1 MAANR
6 LLARPWLPG
15 VELFHA
21 DFSGQ
26 AFGRHSHSAFA
37 IGSILHGVGGYQ
49 CRGRRHALP
58 AGTLSLMNPEEPHTG
73 HAESERLVYRMLYVE
88 ETRLL
93 GLLGRKQ
100 LPRGFGELNPA
111 DDGSVAVGLARLAE
125 DFQRSDALGLES
137 RLLALL
143 EQVFVRHGGLRPAA
157 APATAEPPHACAI
170 TWKRMPPRAL
180 GLDQLAQLLQRHPRH
195 LIEAFRRAYGVPPHT
210 YQLQC
215 RVRQAKRLLLEERP
229 LAELA
234 QHLGFYDQA
243 HFSTTFRRFTG
254 VTGAVPAQRQDLS
267 FSNTA
272 PAALQTGGLRV
283 SRGLHVRRVR
293 PCRQYPFR
301 CPAVA
306 GAGLLPVGTRRPA
319 ARPAPGRRGGR
330 RHRPGQPPEHA
341 AGARPAGQ
349 RAGLGAQRLALAAG
363 ARRTVLPLA
372 GGPSAACAEATGNA
386 GAARRPSRGGY
397 LRGLRDGLL
406 ASSLNPK
413 LPIFYAGLFGVLA
426 RFSLPGWALALCLA
440 WMSLAVLCWD
450 MALVRLLD
458 RPRWRGWLQ
467 RRVGALDRLCGVL
480 LLALGGWLVL
490 AAL

>member
-111 DDGSVAVGLARLAE
+111 DDGSVAAGLEWLAE

-157 APATAEPPHACAI
+157 A
-170 TWKRMPPRAL
+170 
-180 GLDQLAQLLQRHPRH
+180 
-195 LIEAFRRAYGVPPHT
+195 
-210 YQLQC
+210 
-215 RVRQAKRLLLEERP
+215 
-229 LAELA
+229 
-234 QHLGFYDQA
+234 
-243 HFSTTFRRFTG
+243 
-254 VTGAVPAQRQDLS
+254 
-267 FSNTA
+267 A
-272 PAALQTGGLRV
+272 P
-283 SRGLHVRRVR
+283 
-293 PCRQYPFR
+293 
-301 CPAVA
+301 
-306 GAGLLPVGTRRPA
+306 
-319 ARPAPGRRGGR
+319 
-330 RHRPGQPPEHA
+330 
-341 AGARPAGQ
+341 
-349 RAGLGAQRLALAAG
+349 
-363 ARRTVLPLA
+363 
-372 GGPSAACAEATGNA
+372 
-386 GAARRPSRGGY
+386 
-397 LRGLRDGLL
+397 
-406 ASSLNPK
+406 
-413 LPIFYAGLFGVLA
+413 
-426 RFSLPGWALALCLA
+426 
-440 WMSLAVLCWD
+440 
-450 MALVRLLD
+450 
-458 RPRWRGWLQ
+458 
-467 RRVGALDRLCGVL
+467 
-480 LLALGGWLVL
+480 
-490 AAL
+490 

>member
-111 DDGSVAVGLARLAE
+111 DDGSVAAGLAWLAE

-157 APATAEPPHACAI
+157 AAPRDGGTTARLRDYLEAHATE
-170 TWKRMPPRAL
+170 AL

-254 VTGAVPAQRQDLS
+254 VTWAVPAQRQDLS
-267 FSNTA
+267 FFQYGA
-272 PAALQTGGLRV
+272 RRAAQTGGLRV

-301 CPAVA
+301 RPAVA
-306 GAGLLPVGTRRPA
+306 GAGLLPVGARRPA
-319 ARPAPGRRGGR
+319 ARPAPGRRV
-330 RHRPGQPPEHA
+330 A
-341 AGARPAGQ
+341 AGIALANLLSMLLVLGLLASVPDSAHSALRWLQALGGLYFLWLAGQ
-349 RAGLGAQRLALAAG
+349 A
-363 ARRTVLPLA
+363 
-372 GGPSAACAEATGNA
+372 AACAEATEMPA
-386 GAARRPSRGGY
+386 QRDVPSRGGY

-467 RRVGALDRLCGVL
+467 RR
-480 LLALGGWLVL
+480 
-490 AAL
+490 

>member
-143 EQVFVRHGGLRPAA
+143 EQV
-157 APATAEPPHACAI
+157 
-170 TWKRMPPRAL
+170 
-180 GLDQLAQLLQRHPRH
+180 
-195 LIEAFRRAYGVPPHT
+195 
-210 YQLQC
+210 
-215 RVRQAKRLLLEERP
+215 
-229 LAELA
+229 
-234 QHLGFYDQA
+234 
-243 HFSTTFRRFTG
+243 
-254 VTGAVPAQRQDLS
+254 
-267 FSNTA
+267 
-272 PAALQTGGLRV
+272 
-283 SRGLHVRRVR
+283 
-293 PCRQYPFR
+293 
-301 CPAVA
+301 
-306 GAGLLPVGTRRPA
+306 
-319 ARPAPGRRGGR
+319 
-330 RHRPGQPPEHA
+330 
-341 AGARPAGQ
+341 
-349 RAGLGAQRLALAAG
+349 
-363 ARRTVLPLA
+363 
-372 GGPSAACAEATGNA
+372 
-386 GAARRPSRGGY
+386 
-397 LRGLRDGLL
+397 
-406 ASSLNPK
+406 
-413 LPIFYAGLFGVLA
+413 
-426 RFSLPGWALALCLA
+426 
-440 WMSLAVLCWD
+440 
-450 MALVRLLD
+450 
-458 RPRWRGWLQ
+458 
-467 RRVGALDRLCGVL
+467 
-480 LLALGGWLVL
+480 
-490 AAL
+490 

>member
-157 APATAEPPHACAI
+157 AAPRDGGTTARLRDYLEAHATE
-170 TWKRMPPRAL
+170 AL

-243 HFSTTFRRFTG
+243 H
-254 VTGAVPAQRQDLS
+254 
-267 FSNTA
+267 
-272 PAALQTGGLRV
+272 
-283 SRGLHVRRVR
+283 
-293 PCRQYPFR
+293 
-301 CPAVA
+301 
-306 GAGLLPVGTRRPA
+306 
-319 ARPAPGRRGGR
+319 
-330 RHRPGQPPEHA
+330 
-341 AGARPAGQ
+341 
-349 RAGLGAQRLALAAG
+349 
-363 ARRTVLPLA
+363 
-372 GGPSAACAEATGNA
+372 
-386 GAARRPSRGGY
+386 
-397 LRGLRDGLL
+397 
-406 ASSLNPK
+406 
-413 LPIFYAGLFGVLA
+413 
-426 RFSLPGWALALCLA
+426 
-440 WMSLAVLCWD
+440 
-450 MALVRLLD
+450 
-458 RPRWRGWLQ
+458 
-467 RRVGALDRLCGVL
+467 
-480 LLALGGWLVL
+480 
-490 AAL
+490 